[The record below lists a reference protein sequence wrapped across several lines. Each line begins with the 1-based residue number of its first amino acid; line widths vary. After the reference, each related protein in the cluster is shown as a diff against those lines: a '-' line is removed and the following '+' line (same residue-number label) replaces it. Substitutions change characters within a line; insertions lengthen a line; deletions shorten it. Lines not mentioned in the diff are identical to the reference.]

1 MKHQGTKTIETERL
15 LLRQLQV
22 EDAKAMFNN
31 WAKDDEVTRFL
42 TWPAH
47 QDVSMT
53 ETVLRQWQK
62 SYQEDSF
69 YQWGIVYKSSQE
81 LIGSISVVS
90 VDDRVQSA
98 QIGYC
103 IGKKW
108 WHKGITTE
116 ALQAIMKFLF
126 DEVGV
131 NRIEARFDPRN
142 VYSGAVMK
150 KCGMNYEGTHKQAD
164 YNNQGICDVSYYALL
179 ASENKEKMNIL
190 EKVPV

>member
-69 YQWGIVYKSSQE
+69 YQWGIVSKSSQE

-179 ASENKEKMNIL
+179 ASENKEKRNIL
-190 EKVPV
+190 KKVPV